1 MGSNKK
7 EEFLERL
14 KSANKVRE
22 YRKIFEDMI
31 LKKVDVDKFII
42 QSLSPNLINDREK
55 YNQIK
60 SVWLNLKKTIKYSS
74 NYVSSNK
81 SNKNGRKKS
90 YDSNIIQEF
99 EKKSFKE
106 KMQTLLQMKMKN
118 KDIRYL
124 IRDMIRKEK
133 VENALKL
140 ELIKL
145 SMDSEK
151 IITKRIEINKM
162 DVNERIREITMN
174 SCLIFY
180 IDNPTKMEV
189 DLALEINPSLSKH
202 YFEGYHYIYDERT
215 KEMVVND
222 QLENEVDSEKSLI
235 NSYEVKNRVIE
246 ENKINKESLNAEQKE
261 VVKENTKEEKEVIK
275 NVNKK
280 YIVINRIKRNK
291 KISLNVDWN
300 VTPARKSVAIN
311 KVIRN
316 YSVVKYLKDLYKNRC
331 QVCGTRLEI
340 GLGRFYSEVH
350 HIRPLGKHAGSDT
363 INNAIVLCPNCHTLF
378 DRGSIMID
386 QTKMEIRTINNDND
400 LNGKKVEFKHNIDI
414 DNLIYHNRYIYVLD
428 YTCAN
433 INNIEVEKVDYED
446 TVIIYDD
453 IDKNTLSIKI
463 NAFWQGNQMPLIQER
478 LLNKKI
484 GDEID
489 VNGYR
494 YKIIEIEK
502 YKS

>member
-22 YRKIFEDMI
+22 YKKIFEDMV

-60 SVWLNLKKTIKYSS
+60 SVWLNLKKTIKYNS

-81 SNKNGRKKS
+81 SNKKGRKKS
-90 YDSNIIQEF
+90 YDYNIIQEF

-118 KDIRYL
+118 KNVEYL
-124 IRDMIRKEK
+124 TASMRQEVKFE
-133 VENALKL
+133 ETLKL
-140 ELIKL
+140 ELAKL
-145 SMDSEK
+145 VYASK
-151 IITKRIEINKM
+151 RILTKRSEIN
-162 DVNERIREITMN
+162 NLSFPERIREIKMN
-174 SCLIFY
+174 SCVIFY
-180 IDNPTKMEV
+180 IDNPTKREV
-189 DLALEINPSLSKH
+189 ELALEISPELKKY
-202 YFEGYHYIYDERT
+202 YFEGYNNIDYS
-215 KEMVVND
+215 KPNEMIENRVNP
-222 QLENEVDSEKSLI
+222 EKSLM

-261 VVKENTKEEKEVIK
+261 VVKENTKEEEEVIK

-280 YIVINRIKRNK
+280 SIVINRIKRNK
-291 KISLNVDWN
+291 KVSLNVDWN

-363 INNAIVLCPNCHTLF
+363 INNAIVLCPNCHILF

-433 INNIEVEKVDYED
+433 INNSEVEKVDYED

>member
-1 MGSNKK
+1 
-7 EEFLERL
+7 
-14 KSANKVRE
+14 
-22 YRKIFEDMI
+22 
-31 LKKVDVDKFII
+31 
-42 QSLSPNLINDREK
+42 
-55 YNQIK
+55 
-60 SVWLNLKKTIKYSS
+60 
-74 NYVSSNK
+74 
-81 SNKNGRKKS
+81 
-90 YDSNIIQEF
+90 
-99 EKKSFKE
+99 
-106 KMQTLLQMKMKN
+106 MKMKN
-118 KDIRYL
+118 KNVEYL
-124 IRDMIRKEK
+124 TASMRQEVKFE
-133 VENALKL
+133 ETLKL
-140 ELIKL
+140 ELAKLVYASKRILTKL
-145 SMDSEK
+145 S
-151 IITKRIEINKM
+151 EIN
-162 DVNERIREITMN
+162 NLSFPERIREIKMN
-174 SCLIFY
+174 SCVIFY
-180 IDNPTKMEV
+180 IDNPTKREV
-189 DLALEINPSLSKH
+189 ELALEISPELKKY
-202 YFEGYHYIYDERT
+202 YFEGYNNIDYS
-215 KEMVVND
+215 KPNEMIENRVNP
-222 QLENEVDSEKSLI
+222 EKSLM

-261 VVKENTKEEKEVIK
+261 VVKENTKEENEVIK

-280 YIVINRIKRNK
+280 SIVINRIKRNK
-291 KISLNVDWN
+291 KVGLNVDWN

-363 INNAIVLCPNCHTLF
+363 INNAIVLCPNCHILF

-400 LNGKKVEFKHNIDI
+400 LNGKKVEFKHKIDM

-433 INNIEVEKVDYED
+433 INNIEAEKVDYED
-446 TVIIYDD
+446 TGIIYDD

>member
-22 YRKIFEDMI
+22 YKKIFEDMV

-42 QSLSPNLINDREK
+42 QSLYPNIMYDKKK
-55 YNQIK
+55 YNEIK
-60 SVWLNLKKTIKYSS
+60 RIWSNLKDIIIHD
-74 NYVSSNK
+74 
-81 SNKNGRKKS
+81 NKNIKKNKKEG
-90 YDSNIIQEF
+90 NIKKKEIYYANQIDIILEF
-99 EKKSFKE
+99 QKKNFKE
-106 KMQTLLQMKMKN
+106 KMNMLLQMKMEN

-124 IRDMIRKEK
+124 TRDMIRKEN

-145 SMDSEK
+145 SMGSKK
-151 IITKRIEINKM
+151 IITKRIKINKM
-162 DVNERIREITMN
+162 DVNERIREIKMN
-174 SCLIFY
+174 SCVIFY
-180 IDNPTKMEV
+180 IDNPTKREV
-189 DLALEINPSLSKH
+189 ELALEISPELKKY
-202 YFEGYHYIYDERT
+202 YFEGYNNIDYS
-215 KEMVVND
+215 KPNEMIENRVNP
-222 QLENEVDSEKSLI
+222 EKSLMS
-235 NSYEVKNRVIE
+235 SYEVKNRVIE

-261 VVKENTKEEKEVIK
+261 VVKENTKEENEVIK

-280 YIVINRIKRNK
+280 SIVINRIKRNK
-291 KISLNVDWN
+291 KVGLNVDWN

-316 YSVVKYLKDLYKNRC
+316 YSVVKYLKDLYRNRC

-363 INNAIVLCPNCHTLF
+363 INNAIVLCPNCHILF

-386 QTKMEIRTINNDND
+386 QTKMEIRTINND